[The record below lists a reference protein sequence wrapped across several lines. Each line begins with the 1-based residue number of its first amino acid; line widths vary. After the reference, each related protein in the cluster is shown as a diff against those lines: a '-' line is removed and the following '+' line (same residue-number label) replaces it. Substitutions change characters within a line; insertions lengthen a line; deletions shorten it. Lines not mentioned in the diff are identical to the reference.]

1 MFKDSLKRAELLER
15 IHWLILLRWIAV
27 FGLFVTTYIA
37 SSIFNVVEWVI
48 PLYAIGV
55 IIGQANMVFYWYTNT
70 LNTKEFASVQK
81 HAGIQIMTD
90 HFFLICLIYFAGGIE
105 NPFIFYFLFHAIIG
119 GILLEKKY
127 SYLQALFATS
137 LFALL
142 LFLEYTAVLPHQPL
156 KIFSAFRFSDELWNS
171 EVYILCVFFALAST
185 IFISVYFVTSIMDR
199 LRKSRDDVLFE
210 IKSTLDNMAEGV
222 IFIGPDDKVTMCNRE
237 IEKAWKVKKNEIINK
252 SIKDDQIPYIG
263 GVAAKITGRFRK
275 GIETSQHQEIK
286 IKNGF
291 LYNTFSAVLDQSGR
305 YWGTVLT
312 SHDITERKKLEQQLL
327 HTERLATIGEM
338 SAKVAHEIRN
348 PLSSISLNTEL
359 LYDEIINNNNEGK
372 KEDAENLIQSIL
384 NEVDTLTEMSDE
396 YLRFARFP
404 RLETKPASVN
414 NVLIELSR
422 FFNKERLQRG
432 IAIKENYA
440 TDLPQI
446 LLDTNQIKQ
455 AFLNILKNSFEA
467 MPEGG
472 KLSISTRL
480 KDNNI
485 VVYITDT
492 GSGIIKEDV
501 QRVFDPFY
509 SAKINGTGL
518 GLALTKK
525 TIEGH
530 RGDVVCKSTID
541 KGTTM
546 IITLPVDRS
555 GEDIIE

>member
-1 MFKDSLKRAELLER
+1 MFAENLKKTELIER
-15 IHWLILLRWIAV
+15 IHWLILLRWIAIS
-27 FGLFVTTYIA
+27 GLFLTTYTF
-37 SSIFNVVEWVI
+37 SSLFNVVEQVL
-48 PLYAIGV
+48 PLYSIGI
-55 IIGQANMVFYWYTNT
+55 IIGLTNVCFYFNTNA
-70 LNTKEFASVQK
+70 LRTKTFISVQK

-90 HFFLICLIYFAGGIE
+90 HFFLVCLVYFAGGIE
-105 NPFIFYFLFHAIIG
+105 NPFIIYFLFHAIIG
-119 GILLEKKY
+119 GIFLEKKY

-142 LFLEYTAVLPHQPL
+142 LILEYYSVIPHQSL
-156 KIFSAFRFSDELWNS
+156 QTFSAFKYSDELWHS
-171 EVYILCVFFALAST
+171 EVYILCVFFALTST
-185 IFISVYFVTSIMDR
+185 IFISVYFVTSLMDR
-199 LRKSRDDVLFE
+199 LRKSRGDVLFE
-210 IKSTLDNMAEGV
+210 IRSTLENMAEGV
-222 IFIGPDDKVTMCNRE
+222 IFIDPSDKVTMCNRE
-237 IEKAWKVKKNEIINK
+237 IEKTWKVKNEEIFNK
-252 SIKDDQIPYIG
+252 SVKDDQVPYIG
-263 GVAAKITGRFRK
+263 GIASNITESFRK

-286 IKNGF
+286 TKDGF
-291 LYNTFSAVLDQSGR
+291 LYNTYSAIIDPSGK

-327 HTERLATIGEM
+327 HSERLATIGEM

-359 LYDEIINNNNEGK
+359 LYDEISEENGEEK
-372 KEDAENLIQSIL
+372 SDAENLIQSIL

-404 RLETKPASVN
+404 RLDTKPVSVN
-414 NVLIELSR
+414 SVLIELSK

-432 IAIKENYA
+432 IALKENYA
-440 TDLPQI
+440 PDLPLI
-446 LLDTNQIKQ
+446 LLDINQIKQ

-492 GSGIIKEDV
+492 GSGISKEDI

-509 SAKINGTGL
+509 SAKVNGTGL
-518 GLALTKK
+518 GLALTMK
-525 TIEGH
+525 TVEGH
-530 RGDVVCKSTID
+530 HGEIICKSTID

-546 IITLPVDRS
+546 VISFPVES
-555 GEDIIE
+555 CGKDIIE

>member
-1 MFKDSLKRAELLER
+1 VFKENLKKAELVER
-15 IHWLILLRWIAV
+15 IHWLILLRWVAIS
-27 FGLFVTTYIA
+27 GLFITTYIF
-37 SSIFNVVEWVI
+37 SSVFKVVEQVI
-48 PLYAIGV
+48 PLYTIGV
-55 IIGQANMVFYWYTNT
+55 IIGLTNVGFYFNASALRLKTF
-70 LNTKEFASVQK
+70 KSVQM
-81 HAGIQIMTD
+81 HAGVQIMTD
-90 HFFLICLIYFAGGIE
+90 HFFLLCLIYFAGGIE

-119 GILLEKKY
+119 GIFLEKKY

-142 LFLEYTAVLPHQPL
+142 LLLEYYSVIPHQPL
-156 KIFSAFRFSDELWNS
+156 QTFSAFKYSDELWHS

-185 IFISVYFVTSIMDR
+185 IFISVYFVTTIMDR
-199 LRKSRDDVLFE
+199 LRKSSDKAMFE
-210 IKSTLDNMAEGV
+210 IRSTIENMAEGV
-222 IFIGPDDKVTMCNRE
+222 IVIDPNDKVTMCNKE
-237 IEKAWKVKKNEIINK
+237 IEKAWKVKTEEIINK
-252 SIKDDQIPYIG
+252 SVRDDQIPYIG
-263 GVAAKITGRFRK
+263 GVASNITASFRK
-275 GIETSQHQEIK
+275 GTETSQHQEIK
-286 IKNGF
+286 TQNGF
-291 LYNTFSAVLDQSGR
+291 LYNTYSAVIDPSGK

-312 SHDITERKKLEQQLL
+312 SHDITERKKLEHQLL
-327 HTERLATIGEM
+327 HSERLATIGEM

-359 LYDEIINNNNEGK
+359 LYDEISNDNGGTNS
-372 KEDAENLIQSIL
+372 DAENLIQSIL

-404 RLETKPASVN
+404 RLETKPASIN
-414 NVLIELSR
+414 SVLFELSK
-422 FFNKERLQRG
+422 FINKERLLRG
-432 IAIKENYA
+432 IALKEHYA
-440 TDLPQI
+440 PDLPLI

-492 GSGIIKEDV
+492 GSGIIKDDI

-509 SAKINGTGL
+509 SAKVNGTGL
-518 GLALTKK
+518 GLALTMK
-525 TIEGH
+525 TVEGH
-530 RGDVVCKSTID
+530 GGEIICKSTID

-546 IITLPVDRS
+546 VISFPVECC
-555 GEDIIE
+555 GKDIIE

>member
-1 MFKDSLKRAELLER
+1 MFKENLKKAELVER
-15 IHWLILLRWIAV
+15 IRWLIFLRWLAIS
-27 FGLFVTTYIA
+27 GLFIATYIF
-37 SSIFNVVEWVI
+37 SSVFNVLEQVI
-48 PLYAIGV
+48 PLYTIGV
-55 IIGQANMVFYWYTNT
+55 IIGLTNAGFLFYTNALRAKT
-70 LNTKEFASVQK
+70 FVSVQM

-90 HFFLICLIYFAGGIE
+90 HFFLICLLYFAGGIE

-119 GILLEKKY
+119 GIFLEKKY
-127 SYLQALFATS
+127 SYLQALFAAS

-142 LFLEYTAVLPHQPL
+142 LLLEYYSVIPHQPL
-156 KIFSAFRFSDELWNS
+156 QTFSAFKYSDELWHS
-171 EVYILCVFFALAST
+171 EVYILCIFFALAST
-185 IFISVYFVTSIMDR
+185 IFISVYFVTSLMDR

-210 IKSTLDNMAEGV
+210 IKSTLENMAEGV
-222 IFIGPDDKVTMCNRE
+222 IFIDPNDKVTMCNRE
-237 IEKAWKVKKNEIINK
+237 IEKAWKVKSEEILNK
-252 SIKDDQIPYIG
+252 SVKDDQIPYIG
-263 GVAAKITGRFRK
+263 GIASNITESFRK

-286 IKNGF
+286 TKDGF
-291 LYNTFSAVLDQSGR
+291 LYNTYSAIIDPSGK

-327 HTERLATIGEM
+327 HSERLATIGEM

-359 LYDEIINNNNEGK
+359 LYDEISEENGEEK
-372 KEDAENLIQSIL
+372 SDAENLIQSIL

-404 RLETKPASVN
+404 RLDTKPVSVN
-414 NVLIELSR
+414 SVLIELSK

-432 IAIKENYA
+432 IALKENYA
-440 TDLPQI
+440 HDLPLI
-446 LLDTNQIKQ
+446 LLDINQIKQ

-480 KDNNI
+480 KDNCI
-485 VVYITDT
+485 EVYITDT
-492 GSGIIKEDV
+492 GSGISKEDI

-509 SAKINGTGL
+509 SAKVNGTGL
-518 GLALTKK
+518 GLALTMK
-525 TIEGH
+525 TVEGH
-530 RGDVVCKSTID
+530 HGEIICKSTID

-546 IITLPVDRS
+546 VISFPVES
-555 GEDIIE
+555 CGKDIIE

>member
-1 MFKDSLKRAELLER
+1 MFKENLKTAELVER
-15 IHWLILLRWIAV
+15 IHWLILLRWVAIS
-27 FGLFVTTYIA
+27 GLFITTYIF
-37 SSIFNVVEWVI
+37 SSVFNVVEHVV
-48 PLYAIGV
+48 PLYTIGV
-55 IIGQANMVFYWYTNT
+55 VIGLTNVVFY
-70 LNTKEFASVQK
+70 LNTSALRLQTFASVQL
-81 HAGIQIMTD
+81 HAGVQIMTD

-119 GILLEKKY
+119 GIFLEKKY

-142 LFLEYTAVLPHQPL
+142 LILEYYSIVPHQPL
-156 KIFSAFRFSDELWNS
+156 QTFSAFKYSDELWHS

-199 LRKSRDDVLFE
+199 LRKSRDNVMFE
-210 IKSTLDNMAEGV
+210 IKSTLENMAEGV
-222 IFIGPDDKVTMCNRE
+222 IVIGPNDKVTMCNRE
-237 IEKAWKVKKNEIINK
+237 IEKAWKVKSEEILNK
-252 SIKDDQIPYIG
+252 SVKDDQIPYIG
-263 GVAAKITGRFRK
+263 GIASNITESFRK

-286 IKNGF
+286 IKDGF
-291 LYNTFSAVLDQSGR
+291 LYNTYSAIIDPSGK

-327 HTERLATIGEM
+327 HSERLATIGEM

-359 LYDEIINNNNEGK
+359 LYDEISNDNGEK
-372 KEDAENLIQSIL
+372 KSDAENLIQSIL

-404 RLETKPASVN
+404 RLDTKPVSVN
-414 NVLIELSR
+414 SVLIELSK

-432 IAIKENYA
+432 IALKENYA
-440 TDLPQI
+440 PDLPLI
-446 LLDTNQIKQ
+446 LLDVNQIKQ

-480 KDNNI
+480 KDNCI
-485 VVYITDT
+485 EVYITDT
-492 GSGIIKEDV
+492 GSGISKEDI

-509 SAKINGTGL
+509 SAKVNGTGL
-518 GLALTKK
+518 GLALTMK
-525 TIEGH
+525 TVEGH
-530 RGDVVCKSTID
+530 HGEIICKSTID

-546 IITLPVDRS
+546 VISFPVETC
-555 GEDIIE
+555 GKDIIE

>member
-1 MFKDSLKRAELLER
+1 MFKESLKKAELLER

-27 FGLFVTTYIA
+27 FGLFVTTYAA
-37 SSIFNVVEWVI
+37 SSVFNVVEWVI
-48 PLYAIGV
+48 PLYSIGV
-55 IIGQANMVFYWYTNT
+55 IIGLANIVFYWYTKILGT
-70 LNTKEFASVQK
+70 DTFASVQK
-81 HAGIQIMTD
+81 HAGIQIMAD

-142 LFLEYTAVLPHQPL
+142 LLLEYYAVLPHQPL
-156 KIFSAFRFSDELWNS
+156 KVFSAFRFSDELWHS

-199 LRKSRDDVLFE
+199 LRKSRDDVMFE

-222 IFIGPDDKVTMCNRE
+222 IFIDPDDKVTLCNRE
-237 IEKAWKVKKNEIINK
+237 IEKAWKVKRNDIINR
-252 SIKDDQIPYIG
+252 SVEDGQIPYIG
-263 GVAAKITGRFRK
+263 GVASKITEKFRK
-275 GIETSQHQEIK
+275 GIETFQHQEIK
-286 IKNGF
+286 IKSGF
-291 LYNTFSAVLDQSGR
+291 LYNTYSAVLDQSGR
-305 YWGTVLT
+305 YWGAVLT

-359 LYDEIINNNNEGK
+359 LYDEIINNSGCEK
-372 KEDAENLIQSIL
+372 KDAENLIQSIL

-404 RLETKPASVN
+404 RLDTKPASIN
-414 NVLIELSR
+414 NILIELSR
-422 FFNKERLQRG
+422 FFSKERLQRG

-440 TDLPQI
+440 PDLPLI
-446 LLDTNQIKQ
+446 PLDINQIKQ

-480 KDNNI
+480 KDNNV

-492 GSGIIKEDV
+492 GSGINKEDV
-501 QRVFDPFY
+501 LRVFDPFY

-518 GLALTKK
+518 GLALTQK
-525 TIEGH
+525 TVEGH
-530 RGDVVCKSTID
+530 KGGVVCKSTID

-546 IITLPVDRS
+546 IITLPVDWR
-555 GEDIIE
+555 GDDIIE